1 MWATGSARRDA
12 RAAAKETFYNNG
24 FTVLSLDKLVELE
37 VDAATGLGRQC
48 TDIMLT
54 GQIVPLQVRRGVTL
68 RYRV

>member
-37 VDAATGLGRQC
+37 VDAA
-48 TDIMLT
+48 
-54 GQIVPLQVRRGVTL
+54 VVRRSH
-68 RYRV
+68 R